1 MTESNNRIVSQLF
14 LDRLNGIK
22 SKLNVDELI
31 KPTVD
36 IGYYYQSI
44 WTIEKMNKLRKA

>member
-1 MTESNNRIVSQLF
+1 MKTLAIFGDSYE
-14 LDRLNGIK
+14 